1 MIFERVQRSGEYDLQ
16 SLARFTALIN
26 LKLQHRFL
34 WLAGTSQWAEKE
46 SLTVIPRWIWEVKY
60 PCSKQG
66 RVRGSK
72 GNADPGHHNS
82 HLSAGCGLLH
92 SVPCR
97 RDGHPCTRG
106 RTAPRL
112 GQVQLFIL
120 CVYYQEGLAR
130 AQRHGASSLL
140 LWSGSVPLSLSPS
153 GTHGGPVPGPAHW
166 RLSPFSQ
173 LLLKLRDPETLVAW
187 RWWPPGFSFMK
198 PYSRAS
204 DLRKKRLVG
213 RE

>member
-1 MIFERVQRSGEYDLQ
+1 M
-16 SLARFTALIN
+16 
-26 LKLQHRFL
+26 
-34 WLAGTSQWAEKE
+34 
-46 SLTVIPRWIWEVKY
+46 KY

-140 LWSGSVPLSLSPS
+140 LWSGSVQLSLSPS
-153 GTHGGPVPGPAHW
+153 GIDSWGSHAWTSSLEGLTFLTTAAEAEGSRNTCCLKMVTSW
-166 RLSPFSQ
+166 
-173 LLLKLRDPETLVAW
+173 LLLYEALLQ
-187 RWWPPGFSFMK
+187 SQ
-198 PYSRAS
+198 
-204 DLRKKRLVG
+204 
-213 RE
+213 